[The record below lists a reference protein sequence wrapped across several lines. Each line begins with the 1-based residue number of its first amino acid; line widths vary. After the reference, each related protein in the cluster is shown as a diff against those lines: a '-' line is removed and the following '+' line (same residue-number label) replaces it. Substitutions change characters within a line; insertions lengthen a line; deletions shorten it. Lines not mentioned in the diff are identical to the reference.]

1 VDEEDE
7 AVPLLLEVALGP
19 IPSSDAI
26 TRRLAGLI
34 GYPGCPCACPSIA
47 DDEDDDEVD
56 SIIRGLRGDDGLQCL
71 EVAADVEDVEEEAA
85 AAAEERSGSGAR
97 KSESGSSDSGWRV
110 EEVDGGLR
118 IVLVGDRMASMA
130 RLKGSLVVWVGLT
143 IVRSTIP
150 RKRRVVSRPKAKK
163 RQERAVRHQ
172 DVRVTSQ
179 HTGCS
184 EPTGRGRCRW

>member
-7 AVPLLLEVALGP
+7 VVPLLLDVALGP

-34 GYPGCPCACPSIA
+34 GYPGCPCACPSA
-47 DDEDDDEVD
+47 AADDDEVD

-71 EVAADVEDVEEEAA
+71 DEAADVVVEEDEAA
-85 AAAEERSGSGAR
+85 AAERSGRGAR

-130 RLKGSLVVWVGLT
+130 RLKRRSWSGWV
-143 IVRSTIP
+143 
-150 RKRRVVSRPKAKK
+150 
-163 RQERAVRHQ
+163 
-172 DVRVTSQ
+172 
-179 HTGCS
+179 
-184 EPTGRGRCRW
+184 